1 MDGMIREIRPEE
13 LEQLLALYA
22 QLHPG
27 DAQAPPEHIEAV
39 WKKIAASPDQHI
51 VVAEVKGKLV
61 ASCVITVIPNL
72 TRGAR
77 PYAVIENVV
86 TDAAFRRQGWAG
98 QCLDYAKQIA
108 QRESC
113 YKIMLLTGSKAE
125 GTLRFY
131 ERAGYNRMDKTAFI
145 QWLR

>member
-1 MDGMIREIRPEE
+1 MIREIRPDE

-27 DAQAPPEHIEAV
+27 KEEASPEQYRAV
-39 WKKIAASPDQHI
+39 WGKVMAHPGQHV
-51 VVAEVKGKLV
+51 VVAETEGRLA

-72 TRGAR
+72 THGAR

-86 TDAAFRRQGWAG
+86 TDSAHRRQGWAT
-98 QCLDYAKQIA
+98 QCLGYAQQIA
-108 QRESC
+108 QKEGC
-113 YKIMLLTGSKAE
+113 YKIMLLTGSKEE

-131 ERAGYNRMDKTAFI
+131 EQAGYNRTDKTAFI
-145 QWLR
+145 QWLP

>member
-1 MDGMIREIRPEE
+1 MIREIRPDE
-13 LEQLLALYA
+13 LDELLALYA
-22 QLHPG
+22 QLHPD
-27 DAQAPPEHIEAV
+27 DAQATPERIEAV
-39 WKKIAASPDQHI
+39 WEHI
-51 VVAEVKGKLV
+51 MSDPNHHIIVAEAEGRLV

-72 TRGAR
+72 THGAR

-86 TDAAFRRQGWAG
+86 TDERHRRQGWAA

-108 QRESC
+108 QREGC

-131 ERAGYNRMDKTAFI
+131 EKAGYNRTDKTAFI
-145 QWLR
+145 QWL